1 MTAPPD
7 QLGQPDT
14 QATEEEEQ
22 GQGQRTH
29 WLRSDAMRS
38 AVRYGG
44 MPLFIAAVLGALY
57 LWVSSLTL
65 DSISQRNLNQ
75 DVLFEALREHI
86 WLTVISTIVVLLL
99 AIPLGIVATRPG
111 TKRLAPI
118 FLGLG
123 NAGQAIPSLGMLA
136 IIYFLVRDSS
146 WLPSTGR
153 PPVVTALVL
162 YSFLPILR
170 NTMVGLQQVD
180 QDMLEAGR
188 GMGMSNGEV
197 LRRIELPLAVP
208 VILAGVR
215 TALVLNVG
223 TATLA
228 FLFGAGG
235 LGNIIVTGF
244 GLNRLPV
251 LLTGAVITAAL
262 ALFVDYLAGLVEEWL
277 TPRGL

>member
-1 MTAPPD
+1 MTIAPDEVEQVPGTE
-7 QLGQPDT
+7 QQPDP
-14 QATEEEEQ
+14 EEEA
-22 GQGQRTH
+22 H
-29 WLRSDAMRS
+29 WLRSAAMRR
-38 AVRYGG
+38 VIRYGG
-44 MPLFIAAVLGALY
+44 MPAFILAVLGALY
-57 LWVSSLTL
+57 LWVSGLAL
-65 DSISQRNLNQ
+65 DSISQRNLNPP
-75 DVLFEALREHI
+75 VLIEAVREHI
-86 WLTVISTIVVLLL
+86 WLTVVSTLLVLML

-111 TKRLAPI
+111 SKRLAPL

-136 IIYFLVRDSS
+136 IIYFLVRDST

-180 QDMLEAGR
+180 RDVLEAGR
-188 GMGMSNGEV
+188 GMGMSNAQV

-251 LLTGAVITAAL
+251 LLTGAILTAAL

>member
-1 MTAPPD
+1 MTVAPD
-7 QLGQPDT
+7 EVTERQQ
-14 QATEEEEQ
+14 TEEQAPEQ
-22 GQGQRTH
+22 EDQTH
-29 WLRSDAMRS
+29 WLRSP
-38 AVRYGG
+38 AVRRIVRYAG
-44 MPLFIAAVLGALY
+44 MPLFIAAVLLALY
-57 LWVSSLTL
+57 LWVSGLEL

-75 DVLFEALREHI
+75 EVLLEALREHL
-86 WLTVISTIVVLLL
+86 WLTVVSTLVVLLI
-99 AIPLGIVATRPG
+99 AIPLGILATRPG
-111 TKRLAPI
+111 SKRLAPV
-118 FLGLG
+118 FLGIG

-136 IIYFLVRDSS
+136 IIYFLVRDST

-153 PPVVTALVL
+153 PPVVIALVL

-180 QDMLEAGR
+180 EDMLEAGR
-188 GMGMSNGEV
+188 GMGMSNGQV

-251 LLTGAVITAAL
+251 LLTGAVMTAAL

-277 TPRGL
+277 TPEGL